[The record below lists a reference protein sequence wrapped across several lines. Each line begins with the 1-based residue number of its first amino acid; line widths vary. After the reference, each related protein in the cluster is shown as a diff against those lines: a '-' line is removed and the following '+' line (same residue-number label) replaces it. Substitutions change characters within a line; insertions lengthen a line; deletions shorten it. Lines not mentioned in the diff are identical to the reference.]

1 VAVCEGLFVT
11 DCIAITA
18 TIITIITITCG
29 LIKKDCDVDRVR
41 TTFQNRIMVPIN
53 RLSVQRK
60 F

>member
-1 VAVCEGLFVT
+1 MT